1 MHELP
6 TPPGSTVRADQLS
19 SAVRWTQ
26 SAHFMPPDYVS
37 FFFFFWTALLQK
49 ASMQPPPSR
58 SFGQFNT

>member
-26 SAHFMPPDYVS
+26 SAHFMPPDHVS
-37 FFFFFWTALLQK
+37 FFFFLDSFVAEGGDAAAPIKVL
-49 ASMQPPPSR
+49 R
-58 SFGQFNT
+58 SV